1 MTEEVHNHSEGSPR
15 NLIQAGSIGA
25 VYLGSA
31 PAPRRVGPAPA
42 GAEEDALDGLAREVL
57 EQWRDEANVRG
68 LRERVP
74 MLIPWEL
81 EQPDG
86 SDVPT
91 GLPEPL
97 GFEEVVDR
105 LRALTPHQLVITGP
119 GGAGKS
125 SLVVLIVVELLEA
138 RARVRGSR
146 DGVPVILSMPD
157 WEPGT
162 SIQDWVVER
171 IGEDYGDRVA
181 GLDRPT
187 VESLV
192 RGRRIVPVLDGFD
205 ELLPLAR
212 GNAVA
217 ALKRAFGTKDPLV
230 LTSRPEAYEHA
241 VDSSPVLRGVPVL
254 RALPVPPQAGRA
266 YLAQMC
272 HRDRVDAWQSLFDAM
287 EGDPEGPVATAL
299 SSPLML
305 WLAATVYASKE
316 ADPRDLLDA
325 TRLPTPADVKGHLL
339 DGLIPAVCE
348 QGPRPSYLPGPV
360 RRWRTDQ
367 APAYFR
373 FLAEEL
379 RRRRSQDIAWW
390 QLRSP
395 LTEPG
400 VWGAVVLVVV
410 AACGT
415 AAGYAVA
422 GLASLLGAAPPRP
435 GLGILGVG
443 QVLGAV
449 AAVAVVAAAF
459 GRIFTRHVFSGFD
472 NRPRRPAA
480 GLGGRML
487 LAASA
492 VATTAV
498 GVVLPGSTSA
508 DLCVFLLPLLSGV
521 LLTRSAESDLAA
533 RPRQLLHDERGI
545 ARVEAALVAPAI
557 AATSLAFFHW
567 LNGDPLLIGGG
578 LVISWSCAA
587 AVLMALSRWGRWSAT
602 RLVLAGHR
610 RLPRDVLGFLE
621 DGRRLGVLRRVGGVY
636 QFRHAELRSRLADG
650 APNAMPDSPAGPREV
665 VLRSSVRSL
674 GALGALA
681 FDLLALVAVF
691 LLVVS
696 PMSSGSG
703 FRDDWYRTWLL
714 LVRQGPLLLGALCV
728 LVLGALALRAVAT
741 RLRIDDEGVELDRGR
756 KLRLRWEDVA
766 EVRVL
771 RIRSHR
777 NTETGS
783 LGLNVSYYLAMKPV
797 PGRQVP
803 QSRTTSDGWVRVW
816 ELGPTEVVPL
826 DLEVALAR
834 FAGERWRGDV

>member
-1 MTEEVHNHSEGSPR
+1 MTGKVHNNIEGSPG
-15 NLIQAGSIGA
+15 NVVQAGSIGS
-25 VYLGSA
+25 VHFGSA
-31 PAPRRVGPAPA
+31 PAPRGGEPVPAD
-42 GAEEDALDGLAREVL
+42 GEEAALDGLAREVL

-74 MLIPWEL
+74 MVVPWEL
-81 EQPDG
+81 EPAHG
-86 SDVPT
+86 SDSNAK
-91 GLPEPL
+91 LPEHL
-97 GFEEVVDR
+97 GFEEVVAR
-105 LRALTPHQLVITGP
+105 VRALTPHQLVVTGP

-138 RARVRGSR
+138 RVPGSR
-146 DGVPVILSMPD
+146 ESVPVILSMSD
-157 WEPGT
+157 WEPGI
-162 SIQDWVVER
+162 SIQDWVIRR
-171 IGEDYGDRVA
+171 IGEDYGRLVA

-192 RGRRIVPVLDGFD
+192 RDRRIVPVLDGFD

-212 GNAVA
+212 GNAVE
-217 ALKRAFGTKDPLV
+217 ALKRALGTKDPLV
-230 LTSRPEAYEHA
+230 LTSRPEAYQHA

-254 RALPVPPQAGRA
+254 RARPVPPRAGRA

-272 HRDRVDAWQSLFDAM
+272 HRDRIGPWQTLFDAM
-287 EGDPEGPVATAL
+287 ESDPEGPVATAL

-305 WLAATVYASKE
+305 WLTATVYAPKE
-316 ADPRDLLDA
+316 SDPRELLDA
-325 TRLPTPADVKGHLL
+325 TRLPTQADIEGHLL
-339 DGLIPAVCE
+339 DGLIPAVCA

-360 RRWRTDQ
+360 RRWRTDC

-373 FLAEEL
+373 FLADDL
-379 RRRRSQDIAWW
+379 RRRRTQDIAWW
-390 QLRSP
+390 QLRSL

-415 AAGYAVA
+415 AVGYGIA
-422 GLASLLGAAPPRP
+422 GLAALLGIAPPRP
-435 GLGILGVG
+435 GIGVPEVG
-443 QVLGAV
+443 QALGAV
-449 AAVAVVAAAF
+449 SAMAVIATAF
-459 GRIFTRHVFSGFD
+459 GRVFTRHLFSGFD

-480 GLGGRML
+480 GTGGRLL

-498 GVVLPGSTSA
+498 GVALPGTTSA
-508 DLCVFLLPLLSGV
+508 SLCVFLLPVLSGV
-521 LLTRSAESDLAA
+521 LLTRSTEFDMAA
-533 RPRQLLHDERGI
+533 RPRQLLRDERRI
-545 ARVEAALVAPAI
+545 ALVEAALVAPAV
-557 AATSLAFFHW
+557 AGTSLAFFHW
-567 LNGDPLLIGGG
+567 LNGDPLLIGGA
-578 LVISWSCAA
+578 LVVSWSCSA
-587 AVLMALSRWGRWSAT
+587 AVLMALSRWGRWTAT
-602 RLVLAGHR
+602 CLVLAGRR

-636 QFRHAELRSRLADG
+636 QFRHAELRSRLTDG
-650 APNAMPDSPAGPREV
+650 APGGLPDDVSGPREV

-674 GALGALA
+674 GALRALA
-681 FDLLALVAVF
+681 FDLLAPVVVF

-703 FRDDWYRTWLL
+703 VRDDWYRTWLL
-714 LVRQGPLLLGALCV
+714 LVRHGSALLGALCV

-741 RLRIDDEGVELDRGR
+741 RLRIDDEGVELDGGR
-756 KLRLRWEDVA
+756 RLRLRWDDVA

-777 NTETGS
+777 NRETGS
-783 LGLNVSYYLAMKPV
+783 LGLISSYYLVMRPV
-797 PGRQVP
+797 PGRKP
-803 QSRTTSDGWVRVW
+803 PRSRTTSDGWVRVW

-826 DLEVALAR
+826 DLEVALSR
-834 FAGERWRGDV
+834 FAGDRWRRDV

>member
-1 MTEEVHNHSEGSPR
+1 M
-15 NLIQAGSIGA
+15 IQARNIGA

-31 PAPRRVGPAPA
+31 PAPRGEGPALT
-42 GAEEDALDGLAREVL
+42 GAEEVALDGLAREVL

-74 MLIPWEL
+74 MLVPWEL
-81 EQPDG
+81 EQPHG
-86 SDVPT
+86 SDSRR
-91 GLPEPL
+91 GLPEQL
-97 GFEEVVDR
+97 GFEDVVSR
-105 LRALTPHQLVITGP
+105 LRALAPHQLVVTGP

-138 RARVRGSR
+138 RARVPGSR
-146 DGVPVILSMPD
+146 ESVPVILSMSD
-157 WEPGT
+157 WEPGI
-162 SIQDWVVER
+162 SIQDWVIRR
-171 IGEDYGDRVA
+171 IGEDYGDLVA

-192 RGRRIVPVLDGFD
+192 RSRRIVPVLDGLD

-212 GNAVA
+212 TNAVE
-217 ALKRAFGTKDPLV
+217 ALKRALGTKDPLV
-230 LTSRPEAYEHA
+230 LTSRPEAYRHA

-254 RALPVPPQAGRA
+254 RARPVPPQAGRA

-272 HRDRVDAWQSLFDAM
+272 HQDRLGPWQALFDAM
-287 EGDPEGPVATAL
+287 EGDPEGPVAVAL

-305 WLAATVYASKE
+305 WLAATVYAPKE
-316 ADPRDLLDA
+316 SDPRELLDA
-325 TRLPTPADVKGHLL
+325 TLLPTQADIEGHLL
-339 DGLIPAVCE
+339 DGLIPAVCA

-360 RRWRTDQ
+360 RRWRPDR

-373 FLAEEL
+373 FLADDL
-379 RRRRSQDIAWW
+379 HRRRTQDIAWW
-390 QLRSP
+390 QLRSL

-400 VWGAVVLVVV
+400 VWGAVVLIVVGV
-410 AACGT
+410 CGT
-415 AAGYAVA
+415 AAGYAIA
-422 GLASLLGAAPPRP
+422 GLAALLGAAPPRP
-435 GLGILGVG
+435 GLGIPGVG
-443 QVLGAV
+443 QALGAV
-449 AAVAVVAAAF
+449 AAVAIIATAF
-459 GRIFTRHVFSGFD
+459 GRVITRHLFSGFD

-480 GLGGRML
+480 GIGGRVL

-492 VATTAV
+492 AASTAV
-498 GVVLPGSTSA
+498 GVALPGTTSA
-508 DLCVFLLPLLSGV
+508 SLCVFLLPLLSGV
-521 LLTRSAESDLAA
+521 LLTRSTEFDMAA
-533 RPRQLLHDERGI
+533 RPKQLLRDERRI
-545 ARVEAALVAPAI
+545 ALVESALVAPAV
-557 AATSLAFFHW
+557 AGTSVAFFHW
-567 LNGDPLLIGGG
+567 LDGDPLLIGGG
-578 LVISWSCAA
+578 LVISWSCSA
-587 AVLMALSRWGRWSAT
+587 AVLMALSRWGRWTAT
-602 RLVLAGHR
+602 CLVLAGGR
-610 RLPRDVLGFLE
+610 RLPPDLLGFLE

-636 QFRHAELRSRLADG
+636 QFRHAELLSRLTDG
-650 APNAMPDSPAGPREV
+650 APDRVPAGSAGPREV

-674 GALGALA
+674 GALRALA
-681 FDLLALVAVF
+681 FDLLTPVVVF

-714 LVRQGPLLLGALCV
+714 LVRQGPVLLGALCV

-741 RLRIDDEGVELDRGR
+741 RLRIDGTGVELDGGR

-777 NTETGS
+777 DTETGS

-797 PGRQVP
+797 PGREMP
-803 QSRTTSDGWVRVW
+803 RSRTTSDGWVRVW

-826 DLEVALAR
+826 DLEVALAQ
-834 FAGERWRGDV
+834 FAGERWPADA